1 MQLQE
6 DIRSLAEQIG
16 GRHAGGHRYTLLL
29 GAGIADAAGLPSF
42 AELASRAGLSDAD
55 AADRRIVER
64 LLWDVPVPPFYYDVA
79 GLVRDGS
86 FPRVI
91 TTGYDDLLERALI
104 DAGLRRG
111 NHFVATD
118 LVPSVRGVATAS
130 AARLRIVRCHGAP
143 TVPRATMDR
152 ALGSSWEPALD
163 RLVVVGYE
171 FESPGL
177 EDWLRSLD
185 GGELWWVSSTGPGD
199 AASRIGWRGEWH
211 TVTGEAT
218 TPETFFGQLSLLLI
232 HLPRPSDAY
241 PETEMTSPADD
252 ELDALYAQGRLG
264 QANLVKRS
272 IEQRLTSS
280 GADPAAA
287 AQLAAQDDEITR
299 LQQESSVPTRRGA
312 GPSRD
317 APPLAPPPPP
327 PAASLA
333 RQAADLMDRFS
344 DLRRRLEPLVR
355 DAAAP
360 VDADT
365 LAFVDGQID
374 ALRREATKQEPNAVV
389 VAGASAAM
397 EGLMREVAPFVERS
411 AS

>member
-1 MQLQE
+1 VQLQE

-16 GRHAGGHRYTLLL
+16 GRHEGGHRYTLLL

-91 TTGYDDLLERALI
+91 TTSYDDLLERALI

-118 LVPSVRGVATAS
+118 LIPSGRAAAPS
-130 AARLRIVRCHGAP
+130 SSARLRIVRCHGAP
-143 TVPRATMDR
+143 TVPRAAMDR
-152 ALGSSWEPALD
+152 ALGSGWEPALD

-177 EDWLRSLD
+177 EEWLRSLD

-211 TVTGEAT
+211 TVTGDAT
-218 TPETFFGQLSLLLI
+218 APETFFGQLSLLLI

-241 PETEMTSPADD
+241 PDTEMTSPGDA

-272 IEQRLTSS
+272 IEQRITSS

-299 LQQESSVPTRRGA
+299 LQQESY
-312 GPSRD
+312 
-317 APPLAPPPPP
+317 APPLTRGGPAREAPPPPTSM
-327 PAASLA
+327 AGE
-333 RQAADLMDRFS
+333 AADLMGRFT
-344 DLRRRLEPLVR
+344 DLRGRLERLVG
-355 DAAAP
+355 DAATP

-374 ALRREATKQEPNAVV
+374 ALRRESTKPEPNAVV

-397 EGLMREVAPFVERS
+397 EGLLREVAPYVDRT
-411 AS
+411 AR